1 MTTTPTAPPVQ
12 PLLRFE
18 VLRTERVA
26 PRLVRLVL
34 GGPGAEVFTD
44 NGFTDRYVK
53 LVVPRPGVEYPTPFT
68 MESVQAALPREQW
81 PAIRTYTVRRWDP
94 VVRELWID
102 VVLHGDHGVA
112 GPWAAAARPGDVIHL
127 RGPGGA
133 YAPAHDADW
142 HLLAGDES
150 ALPAIASALEAMPVG
165 VPAVV
170 LVEVDGP
177 EDEIALVS
185 PAAADVRWLH
195 RRAGAP
201 SFSDAVR
208 ALTFLP
214 GRVHAFVHGE
224 LGQIRA
230 LTPYLVRDCGLGGA
244 DLSISGYWRLG
255 KDEDGFQAEKRE
267 DAVREAATGGPGAT
281 A

>member
-1 MTTTPTAPPVQ
+1 MTTTPTTPPVR

-34 GGPGAEVFTD
+34 GGPGAAVFSD

-68 MESVQAALPREQW
+68 VESVQAALPREQW

-201 SFSDAVR
+201 
-208 ALTFLP
+208 
-214 GRVHAFVHGE
+214 
-224 LGQIRA
+224 
-230 LTPYLVRDCGLGGA
+230 
-244 DLSISGYWRLG
+244 
-255 KDEDGFQAEKRE
+255 
-267 DAVREAATGGPGAT
+267 
-281 A
+281 